1 MIRRCYT
8 KEWLGICDGISLFD
22 HGYDARFI
30 IVNQILMQIHVL
42 DSLFFLLSKRFSVF
56 SIFYYFS
63 SCPIPR
69 STLQFDSVWV
79 STIIKMELPSVAC
92 TWLLLNS
99 LMSCHRHQGSCLKI
113 LSYILLSTLRYR
125 KTSSVAIFNILISA
139 NRLGRKTLYFLWSN
153 GVFTCCYTWSFLLW
167 IY

>member
-1 MIRRCYT
+1 MDQHILVRSWLRC
-8 KEWLGICDGISLFD
+8 
-22 HGYDARFI
+22 
-30 IVNQILMQIHVL
+30 QIYYFESDSYADTCIGLVVL
-42 DSLFFLLSKRFSVF
+42 PVVKTVLHF